1 MMVHIVSFQYL
12 LKLNQLNALLENIRL
27 YSLLISQAE
36 KRLTTTA

>member
-1 MMVHIVSFQYL
+1 L

>member
-1 MMVHIVSFQYL
+1 MMVLIVSFQYL
-12 LKLNQLNALLENIRL
+12 LKLNQLNALLENICL